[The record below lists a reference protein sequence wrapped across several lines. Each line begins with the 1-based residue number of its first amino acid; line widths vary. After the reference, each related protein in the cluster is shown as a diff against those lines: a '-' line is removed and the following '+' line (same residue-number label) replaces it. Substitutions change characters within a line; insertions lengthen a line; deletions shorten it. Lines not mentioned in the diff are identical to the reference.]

1 MSFIEGQTYY
11 FNPRDQK
18 GTPRGRHPGGVFG
31 MVYLRHVGKVD
42 LFQSPGGG
50 WLRASRGRR
59 SGTTRSRKG
68 KAPLARGLPK
78 EKVSKSGR
86 SNARTHSNTGG
97 LKDERLQSL

>member
-18 GTPRGRHPGGVFG
+18 GTPRGGHPGGVFG

-50 WLRASRGRR
+50 WLESFTRAQVGDYEITERKSP
-59 SGTTRSRKG
+59 SGKGPSQRKSV
-68 KAPLARGLPK
+68 
-78 EKVSKSGR
+78 KVR
-86 SNARTHSNTGG
+86 AQQRP
-97 LKDERLQSL
+97 DPF